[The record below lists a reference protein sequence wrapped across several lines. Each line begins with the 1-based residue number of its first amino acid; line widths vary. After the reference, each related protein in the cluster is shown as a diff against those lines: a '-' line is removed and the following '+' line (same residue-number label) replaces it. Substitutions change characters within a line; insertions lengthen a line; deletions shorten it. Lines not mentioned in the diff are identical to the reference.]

1 LSSADTPE
9 ALFDTLL
16 RESAARPFV
25 TFYDE
30 ASGER
35 SELSAKSL
43 ANWVAKTHFLL
54 TDELGLGVG
63 DVAQVALPAHW
74 ISVPALLGSLS
85 AGLTITTSA
94 LGASAA
100 FVSPAT
106 VAAADGV
113 PDIYCIAPQSA
124 AFGLRDTV
132 PDGAQD
138 YVFAV
143 RPQGD
148 AWGAVR
154 PPATAGDLCWD
165 GLTRG
170 EVVEAARSRAAVLG
184 LVDGARVLTSRV
196 WAGPAD
202 WLDTLLV
209 PLAVGGSVVYVANAP
224 DEALLERRAG
234 QERAIRLA

>member
-1 LSSADTPE
+1 MTTTDTPE
-9 ALFDTLL
+9 ALFDALL
-16 RESAARPFV
+16 THSAARPFV

-30 ASGER
+30 ATGER

-63 DVAQVALPAHW
+63 DLAQVVLPAHW

-85 AGLTITTSA
+85 AGLSITTSA
-94 LGASAA
+94 VGAAVA

-106 VAAADGV
+106 VGEADGV
-113 PDIYCIAPQSA
+113 DDIYCIAPQSA
-124 AFGLRDTV
+124 AFGLRDSV
-132 PDGAQD
+132 PAGAED
-138 YVFAV
+138 FVLAV

-154 PPATAGDLCWD
+154 PPATTTDLCWD

-170 EVVEAARSRAAVLG
+170 EVVDRARTRASELG
-184 LVDGARVLTSRV
+184 LADGARVLTSRS
-196 WAGPAD
+196 WDGPDD
-202 WLDTLLV
+202 WLDTLIVALT
-209 PLAVGGSVVYVANAP
+209 LGGSVVYVANAP
-224 DEALLERRAG
+224 DSDLLDRRAS
-234 QERAIRLA
+234 QERAIRIP